1 MTHEQLRNTLVKL
14 QNDGFR
20 FLFHERTGYFRYD
33 EKNDELTNDSFEQFS
48 LSKMTDLRV
57 TNDVYLMF
65 RLYGFNFTLFATKT
79 VLGKF

>member
-33 EKNDELTNDSFEQFS
+33 AKNDELTNDSFEQFS
-48 LSKMTDLRV
+48 LSEITDIRV
-57 TNDVYLMF
+57 SDDVYLMF

>member
-20 FLFHERTGYFRYD
+20 FLFHERAGYFRYD
-33 EKNDELTNDSFEQFS
+33 ESEDELTNDSFAQFS
-48 LSKMTDLRV
+48 LSEMTDIRV
-57 TNDVYLMF
+57 ADDVYLMF

-79 VLGKF
+79 ILGKF